1 MKRVESVKH
10 SLSNLCLASFPLWNV
25 LNRYDVVSED
35 AAFPVELIY
44 SQDHWGISSK
54 WMACAL

>member
-10 SLSNLCLASFPLWNV
+10 SLSSLCLASFPLWNV

-35 AAFPVELIY
+35 AAFPVDIFTRSL
-44 SQDHWGISSK
+44 GVL
-54 WMACAL
+54 AANG